1 MNIYF
6 LDETDTTIQVI
17 INGFAYSLPT
27 LDIKELMQGCKCT
40 KEEAI
45 DIWLTDHDY
54 IVNEEQ
60 EKLNK
65 SAKNARIADVRDKK
79 RTKTSKKERKTSV
92 SAEKQQLFSE
102 IWSDLEDVYRNSVKV
117 LKENKLLEV
126 KINGKT
132 FKIDVI
138 EQRPSKN

>member
-1 MNIYF
+1 MSQKSEVDKLAEQLHI
-6 LDETDTTIQVI
+6 
-17 INGFAYSLPT
+17 S
-27 LDIKELMQGCKCT
+27 
-40 KEEAI
+40 KEEAL
-45 DIWLTDHDY
+45 DVWLTDRGLS
-54 IVNEEQ
+54 VNQEQ
-60 EKLNK
+60 EKLDK

-79 RTKTSKKERKTSV
+79 RTKTSQKPREVKV
-92 SAEKQQLFSE
+92 SAEKCELFSE